1 MNQLQPHV
9 HMEET
14 NIMLSDM
21 VKDTLYDYILA
32 QFTKKAKLIYGLICP
47 DTGYPWGGSDWEG
60 PWGLLGAGYILF
72 HDLVA
77 SFMGMKIL

>member
-21 VKDTLYDYILA
+21 VKDTLYDYIFA
-32 QFTKKAKLIYGLICP
+32 KFTKKAKLIYGIICQ
-47 DTGYPWGGSDWEG
+47 DNGYP
-60 PWGLLGAGYILF
+60 
-72 HDLVA
+72 
-77 SFMGMKIL
+77 

>member
-21 VKDTLYDYILA
+21 VKYTLYDYVFA
-32 QFTKKAKLIYGLICP
+32 KCTKKAKLISGITCQ
-47 DTGYPWGGSDWEG
+47 DNGYPWRDSDLEG
-60 PWGLLGAGYILF
+60 L
-72 HDLVA
+72 
-77 SFMGMKIL
+77 

>member
-21 VKDTLYDYILA
+21 VKYQLYDYVFVK
-32 QFTKKAKLIYGLICP
+32 FTKKAKLIYGTMVTPGGIV
-47 DTGYPWGGSDWEG
+47 TGKDLE
-60 PWGLLGAGYILF
+60 GLLCAGYILF

-77 SFMGMKIL
+77 NFTGMKIL

>member
-1 MNQLQPHV
+1 
-9 HMEET
+9 MEET

-47 DTGYPWGGSDWEG
+47 DNGYPWGDSAWEG
-60 PWGLLGAGYILF
+60 P
-72 HDLVA
+72 
-77 SFMGMKIL
+77 